1 MRRILF
7 SFFLTISILLP
18 GCQQLAKER
27 VLKIA
32 HSNDASHPVHQAML
46 FMGERI
52 KEISDGQLRVNVYPS
67 AQLGQERECIELLQ
81 IGSLAMT
88 KSSSA
93 VMEGFAPNFKVLSIP
108 YLFTGKEHQFKVLD
122 GPIGKELRLEG
133 EKFWLRG
140 LCFYDAGFRSFYTKD
155 APVENP
161 SDLKGKKI
169 RVMPS
174 NTAIQMVQELGGSPT
189 PISYGELYTALQQGV
204 VDAAENNPPSFYFS
218 KHYEVCKYYSLDEH
232 TAIPDI
238 LLISTIVWES
248 LSKDEKKWLQ
258 QAADESVEYE
268 RKLWAEAEQESLA
281 EVEKAGVT
289 ITRPEKS
296 SFSDKVEPMY
306 EQYKEEPEV
315 YDLIQRIQAVETEEA
330 APEVNLQ

>member
-1 MRRILF
+1 MRLLIYSYLLLLSSSILF
-7 SFFLTISILLP
+7 GCHQLTS
-18 GCQQLAKER
+18 ER
-27 VLKIA
+27 YLKIA

-46 FMGERI
+46 FMAERV
-52 KEISDGQLRVNVYPS
+52 KEKSNGQLQLNVYPS

-108 YLFTGKEHQFKVLD
+108 YLFKGKEHQFSALD
-122 GPIGKELRLEG
+122 GDIGKELMLEG

-155 APVENP
+155 APIDEP
-161 SDLKGKKI
+161 DDLKGKKI

-174 NTAIQMVQELGGSPT
+174 NTAIEMVQELGGSPT

-218 KHYEVCKYYSLDEH
+218 KHFEVCKYYSLDEH

-248 LSKDEKKWLQ
+248 LSEEEKQWLQ
-258 QAADESVEYE
+258 EAANESVTYE
-268 RKLWAEAEQESLA
+268 RKLWAEAEQESLEA
-281 EVEKAGVT
+281 VEKAGVT
-289 ITRPEKS
+289 ITRPDQSK
-296 SFSDKVEPMY
+296 FSDKVQPMY
-306 EQYKEEPEV
+306 EQYKDEPEV
-315 YDLIQRIQAVETEEA
+315 YDLIQRIQAVPVDSTA
-330 APEVNLQ
+330 QISAR

>member
-1 MRRILF
+1 MRLLLYSNLLLISGFLF
-7 SFFLTISILLP
+7 GCHQLTN
-18 GCQQLAKER
+18 ER
-27 VLKIA
+27 YLKIA

-46 FMGERI
+46 FMAEQV
-52 KEISDGQLRVNVYPS
+52 KEKSNGQLQINVYPS

-108 YLFTGKEHQFKVLD
+108 YLFQGKEHQFEVLD
-122 GPIGKELRLEG
+122 GEIGKELRLEG

-155 APVENP
+155 APVEDP
-161 SDLKGKKI
+161 QDLQGKKI

-248 LSKDEKKWLQ
+248 LSEQEQQWLQ
-258 QAADESVEYE
+258 EAANESAVYE
-268 RKLWAEAEQESLA
+268 RELWAKAEQESLDA
-281 EVEKAGVT
+281 VEKAGVT
-289 ITRPEKS
+289 ITRPDKAK
-296 SFSDKVEPMY
+296 FSDKVEPMY

-315 YDLIQRIQAVETEEA
+315 YDLIQRIQAVQIDSTQ
-330 APEVNLQ
+330 VSLR

>member
-1 MRRILF
+1 MRYSQFGSLIL
-7 SFFLTISILLP
+7 ISCTLFA
-18 GCQQLAKER
+18 CQQLSSGR
-27 VLKIA
+27 YLKIA

-46 FMGERI
+46 YMAERVN
-52 KEISDGQLRVNVYPS
+52 EISDGQLQLNVYPS

-108 YLFTGKEHQFKVLD
+108 YIFRDKEHQFAVLD
-122 GPIGKELRLEG
+122 GKVGKELMLEG

-155 APVENP
+155 APVDDP
-161 SDLKGKKI
+161 VDLVGKKI

-204 VDAAENNPPSFYFS
+204 VDAAENNPPSFFYS
-218 KHYEVCKYYSLDEH
+218 KHYEVCKFYSLDEH

-248 LSKDEKKWLQ
+248 LSEQEQAWLQ
-258 QAADESVEYE
+258 QAANESAVYE
-268 RKLWAEAEQESLA
+268 RKLWAEAERESLA
-281 EVEKAGVT
+281 AVEEAGVT
-289 ITRPEKS
+289 ISRPDKS
-296 SFSDKVEPMY
+296 KFSDKIKPMY
-306 EQYKEEPEV
+306 DQYQEEPEV
-315 YDLIQRIQAVETEEA
+315 YDLIQRIQAVPSDTTTQ
-330 APEVNLQ
+330 VSLN